1 MMLSR
6 TADHLFWMA
15 RYTERAENTA
25 RLLSVNCEMALMPP
39 ATAAA
44 ETGWRA
50 VLDLSELHEAYS
62 AKYAELTQRGVID
75 FMVRD
80 ESNPASIKSCL
91 KAARENARA
100 VRTSLTTEVWEA
112 INTTWL
118 RLQAELAEADLD
130 RDPVRFLEWVKYR
143 SHLSRGV
150 ISGTMLN
157 DESKHFIT
165 LGTYLER
172 ADNTARLLDAKFQSE
187 NGWRLSR
194 TDTGPEEFYYWTAL
208 LRSVSAF
215 EIYRKVYRDVIVP
228 ERAVELLVLHPDM
241 PRSLLYCLN
250 VVVDILG
257 LIGNQYSKDTERCAG
272 RLHAQLRFGS
282 MDEVL
287 REGVHKYLQH
297 FMDDIYAL
305 GARIANDFLVAG
317 SHGMAT
323 TAEKESPPRQSQL
336 MSLSAVLPPLPLP
349 AAPAHAP

>member
-1 MMLSR
+1 
-6 TADHLFWMA
+6 
-15 RYTERAENTA
+15 
-25 RLLSVNCEMALMPP
+25 MALMPP
-39 ATAAA
+39 ATDAA
-44 ETGWRA
+44 ESGWRA
-50 VLDLSELHEAYS
+50 LLDLSELQPAY
-62 AKYAELTQRGVID
+62 AEKYAELSQRGVID

-172 ADNTARLLDAKFQSE
+172 ADNTARLLDAKFQA
-187 NGWRLSR
+187 GAPRGLAR
-194 TDTGPEEFYYWTAL
+194 TDAGPEEFYYWAAL

-215 EIYRKVYRDVIVP
+215 ETYRKVYRDVIDP
-228 ERAVELLVLHPDM
+228 ERVVELLVLHPDM
-241 PRSLLYCLN
+241 PRSLLYSMN
-250 VVVDILG
+250 VVVDILR
-257 LIGNQYSKDTERCAG
+257 LVGNQYSRDTERCAG
-272 RLHAQLRFGS
+272 RIHAMLRFGS
-282 MDEVL
+282 MNEVQSV
-287 REGVHKYLQH
+287 GVHEYLKR
-297 FMDDIYAL
+297 FMDDIYEL
-305 GARIANDFLVAG
+305 GSRIGRDFLVADP
-317 SHGMAT
+317 
-323 TAEKESPPRQSQL
+323 ESQVRTLPSQAQSQRL
-336 MSLSAVLPPLPLP
+336 SLAEEWSQSQALPPLPLP
-349 AAPAHAP
+349 TVPAHAP